1 MNTAELQSFV
11 DKTIVDFSNETETT
25 PEIINSRRSR
35 IMELEAAI
43 KSLPQSV
50 DMDEYNEGRIKHH
63 FANGIYGRE
72 IFIPKG
78 SILVSKIHK
87 SHTLNTLSQGIIAI
101 ICPVR
106 GYTVYEA
113 PFSFV
118 SEPLTKR
125 VGIAIEDCVWITSHK
140 TDKTDLKEIEDEII
154 AQDFNDE
161 NLFIGEPK

>member
-1 MNTAELQSFV
+1 MNNNELQNIL
-11 DKTIVDFSNETETT
+11 DQTIVDFDNSTEAT
-25 PEIINSRRSR
+25 PAVIQSRRER
-35 IMELEAAI
+35 IMQLEEAI

-50 DMDEYNEGRIKHH
+50 GMDEYNEGRIKHH
-63 FANGIYGRE
+63 FAGDIYGRE
-72 IFIPKG
+72 LFIPKG

-87 SHTLNTLSQGIIAI
+87 SHTLNTLSQGVIAI

-118 SEPLTKR
+118 SEPFTKR

-140 TDKTDLKEIEDEII
+140 TDKTDLKEIENEII
-154 AQDFNDE
+154 AEDFSQE
-161 NLFIGEPK
+161 NLFIGEAK